1 VVCRTWK
8 LFFLVVRR
16 VQRRSQCIREHRNW
30 RILVSK
36 KQGVS
41 RGRIKLFQ
49 KGRFPA
55 INHAEI
61 SVASPRV

>member
-1 VVCRTWK
+1 
-8 LFFLVVRR
+8 VVRR